1 MEFLQFM
8 QDYGTLIYSTVL
20 VVISIVVAIKT
31 GDFKSFLKLFDK
43 LVVGETKQDA
53 ETDQEIT
60 NKKEGVIEEL
70 RNGIKG
76 QIFSRFKNDYR
87 FNKKTKEI
95 ELLDTKTDVQAII
108 DSHAEDCLNSILNR
122 LMPTTVNQPE
132 VVKEH
137 KRTIDVL
144 DELAVVTEK
153 AEKYK
158 KEYNMPAETKIEDI
172 YTALLKISEDMKTKL
187 NNTTTNNKGGEKNAS
202 SDVE

>member
-1 MEFLQFM
+1 MNFLEFM
-8 QDYGTLIYSTVL
+8 SDYGTLIYSTIL

-43 LVVGETKQDA
+43 LVVGETKPGA

-70 RNGIKG
+70 RNNIKG

-95 ELLDTKTDVQAII
+95 ELLDTQTDVQAII

-172 YTALLKISEDMKTKL
+172 YTALLKISEDMKTNL
-187 NNTTTNNKGGEKNAS
+187 NNATTNKGGVNNAS
-202 SDVE
+202 SNVE

>member
-43 LVVGETKQDA
+43 LVVGETKQEA

-60 NKKEGVIEEL
+60 NKKEGVIEDL
-70 RNGIKG
+70 RNNIKG

-172 YTALLKISEDMKTKL
+172 YAALLKISEDMKTKL
-187 NNTTTNNKGGEKNAS
+187 NSTTNKGGEKNAS
-202 SDVE
+202 CDVE